1 MVTLAII
8 ELAFLN
14 SPNKALN
21 ASRSDLVCISPPF
34 LSGLNLPPPVIF
46 SAMFFVI
53 SALSFA
59 ISDASNLKIGLNVCG
74 SSSTFLTISLTINCA
89 SSFLMFYH

>member
-1 MVTLAII
+1 VVTLAII

-21 ASRSDLVCISPPF
+21 ASRSDLVCINPPF

-59 ISDASNLKIGLNVCG
+59 MSDASNLKIGLNVCG
-74 SSSTFLTISLTINCA
+74 SNSTFLTISFTINCA
-89 SSFLMFYH
+89 SSFFNFCR